1 MKKVPNNEL
10 NRVFIKFSST
20 VDVTESVPL
29 MTELDLISSLGGLLG
44 LTLGLGFLQLAELL
58 EQGLASLGHSCRE
71 TREGGATDEGRE
83 AGEEARGQGNQ
94 ADREEEEIGLFIR
107 SKLP

>member
-1 MKKVPNNEL
+1 MKKVPNNDL

-44 LTLGLGFLQLAELL
+44 LTLGLGLLQLAELL
-58 EQGLASLGHSCRE
+58 EQGLEALVLTWRE
-71 TREGGATDEGRE
+71 TRQGEARDEGKE
-83 AGEEARGQGNQ
+83 AAEEARGQGNQ
-94 ADREEEEIGLFIR
+94 ANREEEEIGLFIR

>member
-58 EQGLASLGHSCRE
+58 EQGLAKLGHTCRE
-71 TREGGATDEGRE
+71 TWEGGATHEGRE
-83 AGEEARGQGNQ
+83 AGEEAMGAG
-94 ADREEEEIGLFIR
+94 EPG
-107 SKLP
+107 